1 MPHDAPKTLVTLS
14 ATNEAMA
21 AEHLPATP
29 LPPGQPGERLQSQI
43 EGCCTAVSRSLCD
56 ITLKLNKRLQTL
68 PGFVRVGVSKTTEE
82 ELPSEVFFGF
92 PKFTRPKSR
101 SGFGQRQRTRTKS
114 VPSIT

>member
-82 ELPSEVFFGF
+82 ELPSEVFLASKVHQTKK
-92 PKFTRPKSR
+92 PIWI
-101 SGFGQRQRTRTKS
+101 GQRQRTRTKS